1 MAEKTAA
8 AQAPKGPSMMQV
20 LHNGNPTWANRTAK
34 GAYRCVVCKS
44 EAHEKANTQS
54 QTQKK

>member
-1 MAEKTAA
+1 
-8 AQAPKGPSMMQV
+8 MMQV